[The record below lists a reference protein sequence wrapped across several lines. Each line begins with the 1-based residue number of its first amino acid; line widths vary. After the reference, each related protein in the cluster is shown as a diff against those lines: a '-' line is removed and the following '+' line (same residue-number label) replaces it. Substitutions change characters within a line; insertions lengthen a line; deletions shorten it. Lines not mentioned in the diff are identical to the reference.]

1 MDRKLYAALIAAG
14 LTVSLAATAGLPPT
28 PTTQNQVPKTA
39 SSQPPQVAPMPHT
52 APSPATANVPQPAS
66 GMPQP
71 VTHAGQLG
79 QKPPSPLPMHKA
91 PQRSSVT
98 LANVMLPGN
107 ITYEGAELALNGAG
121 IHKAW
126 WFFNKYVAA
135 LYLAQPTNAVAVAVG
150 SNQPKVIAL
159 TMLTDMKKQDFVKSM
174 EDSFQNN
181 AQRMHDQNLMDQW
194 NQFKTF
200 FTDLK
205 KHDKLMIGYIPG
217 KGTSL
222 TINGDNRGTIPGEAF
237 EHAIMGVWLG
247 SKPVDSGLKD
257 KLMGSHS

>member
-1 MDRKLYAALIAAG
+1 MDRKLCAALIAAG

-28 PTTQNQVPKTA
+28 PTTHNEAPKTA
-39 SSQPPQVAPMPHT
+39 TAQPPQVAPVPHT

-71 VTHAGQLG
+71 ATNAGQAG
-79 QKPPSPLPMHKA
+79 QQPPSPANQA
-91 PQRSSVT
+91 PQRTSVT

-107 ITYEGAELALNGAG
+107 ITYDGAGLALNGAG

-126 WFFNKYVAA
+126 WLFEKYVAA
-135 LYLAQPTNAVAVAVG
+135 LYLAQPTHTVAVAVA
-150 SNQPKVIAL
+150 SEEPKAIAI
-159 TMLTDMKKQDFVKSM
+159 TMLADMKKQDFLKPM
-174 EDSFQNN
+174 EDSFKDTV
-181 AQRMHDQNLMDQW
+181 QRIHDNQGLMGQW
-194 NQFKTF
+194 NRFAAF

-205 KHDKLMIGYIPG
+205 KDDKLMIGYVPG

-222 TINGDNRGTIPGEAF
+222 TINGDNRGTIHGEAF
-237 EHAIMGVWLG
+237 GHAIIGVWLG

-257 KLMGSHS
+257 EMMGAHT